1 MGNRDDW
8 LHLSNGVLYQG
19 ALTDGKPHG
28 KGKVLF
34 LDGDREFYEGMWKK
48 GKKHGYGK
56 IKMSRVAFTTASGA
70 WT

>member
-19 ALTDGKPHG
+19 ALKDGKPHG

-34 LDGDREFYEGMWKK
+34 LDGDRSFTRNGAQEAWLWQDQ
-48 GKKHGYGK
+48 
-56 IKMSRVAFTTASGA
+56 MSRVAFTTASGA